1 MEAVQLRLKLRYED
15 DITNLVFVFYFLE
28 ACSEIIEHR
37 ANNGCAIM
45 YGFRSNSLH
54 LPET

>member
-1 MEAVQLRLKLRYED
+1 MEAVQLRLKLRYDD